1 MIYTCICILNNFFT
15 ECFGNAFGE
24 NCMQQCDC
32 VATNAEN
39 VEQMC
44 DTVTG
49 KCRCKSNWK
58 GDTCEDDVD
67 ECEEDTTLCSD
78 KNNTTCV
85 NTHGLYQCDCIRGF
99 MENLDGQCVGGKCY
113 LKDIIFH

>member
-1 MIYTCICILNNFFT
+1 
-15 ECFGNAFGE
+15 
-24 NCMQQCDC
+24 
-32 VATNAEN
+32 VAKKSEN
-39 VEQMC
+39 VEQTC

-58 GDTCEDDVD
+58 GETCSEDVD

-85 NTHGLYQCDCIRGF
+85 NTHGWYQCDCIRGF
-99 MENLDGQCVGGKCY
+99 KENTDGQCVECKAY
-113 LKDIIFH
+113 WKNIILHLINTEKQNEQKIFV